1 MRVTSETGLHG
12 LFHFQGQLGKPSYT
26 VVLLFLVWTI
36 QTIVWPLECTI
47 FYSVCTFRFWVCGR
61 NPMVWPFREGNLLN
75 SAVLSHGT
83 LHPVLIDLRWS
94 PGGGTQQNFIR
105 GAPPQGPTLP
115 IPFNCC
121 KCTVFYLNMNKSQNL
136 TCSANVFLGGRK
148 LLVYVFF
155 ISVAAISSLFWSF
168 NVALTRAKT
177 FAHPKKTPALQ
188 AA

>member
-1 MRVTSETGLHG
+1 MWTKSYGVTIPRR
-12 LFHFQGQLGKPSYT
+12 KPLKFRST
-26 VVLLFLVWTI
+26 FTW
-36 QTIVWPLECTI
+36 
-47 FYSVCTFRFWVCGR
+47 YSPPSF
-61 NPMVWPFREGNLLN
+61 NN
-75 SAVLSHGT
+75 
-83 LHPVLIDLRWS
+83 LRWS

-121 KCTVFYLNMNKSQNL
+121 KCTVFYLNMNKLQNL